1 MKLIPVDVIPRA
13 PKKKLQFLIDDFVK
27 HNVPR
32 VEVTYAPGEYKNPH
46 SCYSS
51 FYKAVRLSGY
61 DIRVTTVGGRI
72 FIENQALLHGFRNPR
87 HHNRAK

>member
-51 FYKAVRLSGY
+51 FYKAAKRSGY
-61 DIRVTTVGGRI
+61 RIRVTSVGDRT
-72 FIENQALLHGFRNPR
+72 FMENLTLCHE
-87 HHNRAK
+87 K